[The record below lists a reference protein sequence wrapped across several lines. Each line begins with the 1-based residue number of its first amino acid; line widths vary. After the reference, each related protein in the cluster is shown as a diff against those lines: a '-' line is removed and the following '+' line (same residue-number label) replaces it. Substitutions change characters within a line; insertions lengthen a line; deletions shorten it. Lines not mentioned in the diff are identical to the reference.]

1 MSELSPTT
9 EAGPAMHGRFL
20 VAGGPGWEQARHG
33 WNLVVDQRPAAVALP
48 ETAEDVAAV
57 LEWARVRGLAVKAQG
72 TGHAAAAGGPLG
84 RTVLVNTS
92 SMRHVRVDPIRRRA
106 RVGAG
111 AVWHDVTVA
120 AGEHGLAGL
129 AGSSP
134 NVGVV
139 GYCLGGGL
147 SWLGRNYGLACNSV
161 MAVELV
167 TVDGRVRHVDAEHDA
182 DLFWA
187 VRGGGG
193 NFGVVTAME
202 VALYPVP
209 EVYAG
214 ALFWP
219 WERTAE
225 VLHAWREWTASL
237 PVSVTSVARV
247 LQLPELPELPPQL
260 RGGQFVA
267 VEAAHDGDAASGEA
281 LLAPLRALGPQL
293 DTFEVI
299 PAPALDRLHM
309 DPEDPMPAVGD
320 HRLLETLPEEAV
332 DELAAAAGP
341 GSGSSLLSVELR
353 HLGGALATAP
363 DGHGAL
369 ASIGAAFLLFGVAVA
384 TDPATT
390 AAARSDLGRVTA
402 AVGPWQAEHALM
414 NFSEEPRDAAAFH
427 SAETYAR
434 LRALRGRYDPDEV
447 IQANHPVSAP
457 R

>member
-1 MSELSPTT
+1 
-9 EAGPAMHGRFL
+9 MHGRFL

-267 VEAAHDGDAASGEA
+267 VEAA
-281 LLAPLRALGPQL
+281 
-293 DTFEVI
+293 
-299 PAPALDRLHM
+299 
-309 DPEDPMPAVGD
+309 
-320 HRLLETLPEEAV
+320 
-332 DELAAAAGP
+332 
-341 GSGSSLLSVELR
+341 
-353 HLGGALATAP
+353 P